1 MKTAYTYQR
10 FKSDCL
16 VLVEALAKSEAST
29 HILQAELQQIDE
41 ADELIDVSLKKE
53 TVTNPLVSSR
63 GITKLYLP
71 QKVEERY
78 GH

>member
-1 MKTAYTYQR
+1 
-10 FKSDCL
+10 
-16 VLVEALAKSEAST
+16 
-29 HILQAELQQIDE
+29 LQAELQQIDE

-71 QKVEERY
+71 QSVEERY